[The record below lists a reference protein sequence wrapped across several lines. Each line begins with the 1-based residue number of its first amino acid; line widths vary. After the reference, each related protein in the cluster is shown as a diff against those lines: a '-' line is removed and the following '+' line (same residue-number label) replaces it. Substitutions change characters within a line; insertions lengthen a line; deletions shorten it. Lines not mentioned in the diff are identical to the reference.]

1 MPDPTVLETA
11 TDANFEEA
19 LYLAANPDVA
29 RHVAAGGDAW
39 VHFDRHG
46 RREGRRQLRPAAAG
60 LEGNRLQR
68 KYRRF
73 AGLLDPTR
81 GEGGDFR
88 FVEAAASFPV
98 AYGRDAHRL
107 EDYEAESA
115 NPGLGD
121 FIDAVA
127 ASPDRLF
134 LDVGCGRRSRTYDNC
149 LYLDVYPSPSADI
162 IMAPG
167 CRYPIAD
174 ASLDGI
180 GCFAVLE
187 HVTEPW
193 TVAAE
198 FRRML
203 KPGGRV
209 FIDYPFLVPVHGYP
223 SHYYNATREGLRR
236 LFDTGF
242 EDVSITTRP
251 NQTPDHALSWQLN
264 ELIGAIEDEAVRAEL
279 LAMSVADLAAHAAGD
294 PFWSR
299 VMGTVPDRIKPRLAA
314 GNTLIARRSDTPREG

>member
-1 MPDPTVLETA
+1 MPGSQTEAV
-11 TDANFEEA
+11 TDANFEA
-19 LYLAANPDVA
+19 DLYLAANRDVA

-46 RREGRRQLRPAAAG
+46 RREGRRQLQPAAAG
-60 LEGNRLQR
+60 LEGSRLER

-73 AGLLDPTR
+73 ADLLDPAR
-81 GEGGDFR
+81 GEGGEFR
-88 FVEAAASFPV
+88 FLAGHGSFPV
-98 AYGRDAHRL
+98 AYGGATHRL
-107 EDYEAESA
+107 EEYEAESA

-121 FIDAVA
+121 FIDAVVRH
-127 ASPDRLF
+127 PDRLF

-162 IMAPG
+162 VMAPG
-167 CRYPIAD
+167 CRYPIED
-174 ASLDGI
+174 GSLDGI

-193 TVAAE
+193 TAAAE

-203 KPGGRV
+203 KPGGQV

-242 EDVSITTRP
+242 EDVSITTRD

-264 ELIGAIEDEAVRAEL
+264 DLIRAIGDDELRAEML
-279 LAMSVADLAAHAAGD
+279 GMTVAELAAQGPGS
-294 PFWSR
+294 PFWAR
-299 VMGTVPDRIKPRLAA
+299 VMQALPDAARSRLAA
-314 GNTLIARRSDTPREG
+314 GNTLIARKS

>member
-1 MPDPTVLETA
+1 MPDPRPTQVA
-11 TDANFEEA
+11 TDANFEEG
-19 LYLAANPDVA
+19 LYLAVNADVA

-46 RREGRRQLRPAAAG
+46 RREGRRQLQPEAAG
-60 LEGNRLQR
+60 LEGSRLER

-73 AGLLDPTR
+73 AGLLDPAR
-81 GEGGDFR
+81 GEDGRFR
-88 FVEAAASFPV
+88 FVAGPGSFPV
-98 AYGRDAHRL
+98 AYGGGAHHL
-107 EDYEAESA
+107 DEYEAESA

-121 FIDAVA
+121 FVDTLARH
-127 ASPDRLF
+127 PDRLF

-162 IMAPG
+162 VMAPA

-174 ASLDGI
+174 GSLDGI

-193 TVAAE
+193 TAAAE

-203 KPGGRV
+203 KPGGQV

-236 LFDTGF
+236 LFDAGF
-242 EDVSITTRP
+242 EDVSIATRA

-264 ELIGAIEDEAVRAEL
+264 ELVAAIGDEAMRAEL
-279 LAMSVADLAAHAAGD
+279 LGMTVAALQAEAPGG

-299 VMGTVPDRIKPRLAA
+299 VVQAVPEAARARLAA
-314 GNTLIARRSDTPREG
+314 GNTLIARKI

>member
-1 MPDPTVLETA
+1 MSNLERTEPA
-11 TDANFEEA
+11 TDRTFEDA
-19 LYLAANPDVA
+19 LYLAVNPDVA

-39 VHFDRHG
+39 THFDRHG
-46 RREGRRQLRPAAAG
+46 RREGRRQLRPALAG
-60 LEGNRLQR
+60 LEGSRLER

-73 AGLLDPTR
+73 APLLDAAR
-81 GEGGDFR
+81 GAEGAFRFLEGEG
-88 FVEAAASFPV
+88 AFPIG
-98 AYGRDAHRL
+98 YGGSTHSLD
-107 EDYEAESA
+107 EYEAESA

-121 FIDAVA
+121 FVDAVA
-127 ASPDRLF
+127 GHPDRLY

-162 IMAPG
+162 IMAPA

-193 TVAAE
+193 TAAAE

-203 KPGGRV
+203 KPGGTV

-223 SHYYNATREGLRR
+223 SHYYNATREGLAR
-236 LFDTGF
+236 LFDQGF
-242 EDVSITTRP
+242 ECLSLATRT

-264 ELIGAIEDEAVRAEL
+264 DLLRAIGDAAVRDEVESL
-279 LAMSVADLAAHAAGD
+279 SVRALAAEPPGS
-294 PFWSR
+294 PLWQR
-299 VMGTVPDRIKPRLAA
+299 VLAVVPEDARARLGA
-314 GNTLIARRSDTPREG
+314 GNTLIARKM

>member
-1 MPDPTVLETA
+1 MPDPRAREHV

-46 RREGRRQLRPAAAG
+46 RHEGRQQLLPAEAG
-60 LEGNRLQR
+60 LRGSRLER

-73 AGLLDPTR
+73 AHLLDPAHSE
-81 GEGGDFR
+81 GEGGAFR
-88 FVEAAASFPV
+88 FVAGDGSFPV
-98 AYGRDAHRL
+98 AFGGQAHEL
-107 EDYEAESA
+107 ADYDAESA

-121 FIDAVA
+121 FVDAVA
-127 ASPDRLF
+127 GNPDRLF

-162 IMAPG
+162 VMAPS

-193 TVAAE
+193 TAAAE
-198 FRRML
+198 FKRML

-242 EDVSITTRP
+242 DDVSISTRD

-264 ELIGAIEDEAVRAEL
+264 DLLSAIGDDEVRSTM
-279 LAMSVADLAAHAAGD
+279 LAMTVGDLAQEWPGS
-294 PFWSR
+294 PFWTR
-299 VMGTVPDRIKPRLAA
+299 VMQSLPDGARSRLAA
-314 GNTLIARRSDTPREG
+314 GHTLLARKV

>member
-1 MPDPTVLETA
+1 MSNAERTEPA
-11 TDANFEEA
+11 TDRTFEEA
-19 LYLAANPDVA
+19 LYLAANADVA
-29 RHVAAGGDAW
+29 RHVAGGGDAW

-46 RREGRRQLRPAAAG
+46 RREGRRQLRPAIAG
-60 LEGNRLQR
+60 LEGSRLER

-73 AGLLDPTR
+73 APMLDPASGAGGSFR
-81 GEGGDFR
+81 FLDGEG
-88 FVEAAASFPV
+88 SFPV
-98 AYGRDAHRL
+98 GYGGPALRL
-107 EDYEAESA
+107 DDYEAESA

-121 FIDAVA
+121 FVDTVA
-127 ASPDRLF
+127 AHSDRLY

-162 IMAPG
+162 VMAPA

-193 TVAAE
+193 LAAAE

-203 KPGGRV
+203 KPGGTI

-223 SHYYNATREGLRR
+223 SHYYNATREGLAR
-236 LFDTGF
+236 LFDEGF
-242 EDVSITTRP
+242 ERVSLATRS

-264 ELIGAIEDEAVRAEL
+264 DLIRAVEDDAVRAEL
-279 LAMSVADLAAHAAGD
+279 IGLSVGALAAEAPESA
-294 PFWSR
+294 FWQR
-299 VMGTVPDRIKPRLAA
+299 VLGAISEEARARLAA
-314 GNTLIARRSDTPREG
+314 GNTLIARKL